1 MKAFYETPV
10 DTEAIILLL
19 LLLVMIQH
27 PFCSKKIDGR
37 NGFQGVQPFGK

>member
-19 LLLVMIQH
+19 LLLVVIQH
-27 PFCSKKIDGR
+27 PFFPEKIDGR
-37 NGFQGVQPFGK
+37 NGFQEV